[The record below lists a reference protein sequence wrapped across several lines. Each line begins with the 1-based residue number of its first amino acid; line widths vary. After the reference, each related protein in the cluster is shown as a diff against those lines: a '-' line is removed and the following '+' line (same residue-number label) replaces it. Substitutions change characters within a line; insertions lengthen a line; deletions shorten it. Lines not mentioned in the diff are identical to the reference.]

1 MMAIPWGGRYL
12 KCRPKRRAT
21 DDAWAVT
28 ARRYSP
34 AQSRN
39 SMTQR
44 PGGNEIP
51 GIRGRLQSP
60 LTAMAC
66 NVRGDGLDGSEG
78 GRAGR
83 GRGAASPQEVCS
95 SATTTDKQLADNGGF
110 IGGLAWDDASVP
122 AFSNRLRLWHGHV
135 VGAAFGIP

>member
-12 KCRPKRRAT
+12 KCRPKRQAT
-21 DDAWAVT
+21 DDAWAFT
-28 ARRYSP
+28 ARRYSLVHGGE
-34 AQSRN
+34 

-78 GRAGR
+78 GEPAAGVEGQPAGSLLAR
-83 GRGAASPQEVCS
+83 HDHRQVS
-95 SATTTDKQLADNGGF
+95 SLTTAVL
-110 IGGLAWDDASVP
+110 
-122 AFSNRLRLWHGHV
+122 
-135 VGAAFGIP
+135 